1 MPHISGTRER
11 TIARQ
16 SEPLREFFSRI
27 QPGYSYSPA
36 ETGPAEQQ
44 RLVGVTWN
52 FFCFFS
58 TSFHNIFLLQEL
70 QSTTT
75 FVVVA
80 GMFGNFIRLACS
92 APGGKYADHNGFA
105 RSMGLG
111 FALAALTVYV
121 YTVVARR
128 KRID

>member
-1 MPHISGTRER
+1 M
-11 TIARQ
+11 
-16 SEPLREFFSRI
+16 
-27 QPGYSYSPA
+27 
-36 ETGPAEQQ
+36 
-44 RLVGVTWN
+44 GVTWN

-70 QSTTT
+70 RSTTT

-92 APGGKYADHNGFA
+92 APGGKYADRSGFA

-121 YTVVARR
+121 YTVVVRM